1 MTDSPTKPERHDDG
15 SKVRST
21 HYALEIVFLGLIF
34 LVVLVA
40 FAEAFTYKLVSSRT
54 PFVIM
59 VPLLVLILY
68 HAIRLLRGDVWRELQ
83 FHLSAAVTGRYKP
96 FNKLAALA
104 ATFFGLGAIILVF
117 GHAVGIF
124 TFMLFL
130 MNVLGREKL
139 MLSLIVSA
147 VATALIVLLFEKGF
161 NIELYRG
168 LLFRYMA
175 GYKVF

>member
-1 MTDSPTKPERHDDG
+1 
-15 SKVRST
+15 
-21 HYALEIVFLGLIF
+21 
-34 LVVLVA
+34 
-40 FAEAFTYKLVSSRT
+40 
-54 PFVIM
+54 
-59 VPLLVLILY
+59 
-68 HAIRLLRGDVWRELQ
+68 
-83 FHLSAAVTGRYKP
+83 
-96 FNKLAALA
+96 
-104 ATFFGLGAIILVF
+104 
-117 GHAVGIF
+117 
-124 TFMLFL
+124 LFL

>member
-1 MTDSPTKPERHDDG
+1 MTNLPSEPERHDDG
-15 SKVRST
+15 SKVKST
-21 HYALEIVFLGLIF
+21 HYALEIVFLGLMF
-34 LVVLVA
+34 LVVLAA
-40 FAEAFTYKLVSSRT
+40 FAEAFSYKLVSSRT

-59 VPLLVLILY
+59 VPLLVLILF
-68 HAIRLLRGDVWRELQ
+68 HAARIMSGDAWRELQ
-83 FHLSAAVTGRYKP
+83 FHVRGAVAGQYKP

-104 ATFFGLGAIILVF
+104 ATVFGLGA
-117 GHAVGIF
+117 F

-130 MNVLGREKL
+130 MRVLGREKL

-168 LLFRYMA
+168 MIFRYMA